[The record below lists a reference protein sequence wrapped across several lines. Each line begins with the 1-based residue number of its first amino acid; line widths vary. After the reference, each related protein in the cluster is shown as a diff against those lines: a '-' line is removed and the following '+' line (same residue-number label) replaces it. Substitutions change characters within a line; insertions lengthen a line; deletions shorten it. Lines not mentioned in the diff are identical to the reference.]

1 MGGYGS
7 GRWTRPDKKA
17 DCEVANKIDIRI
29 LNRHGALAPGT
40 SGTISWESDGN
51 QTDFINFSINEQC
64 LMLDACNIGTIQ
76 TIHFDWT
83 ECNYGGKRTWVLCP
97 VCHARVSVLYSGNK
111 GFACRQCNDLKY
123 ACQSESDLDRL
134 YRKICKLRKR
144 LGGSDNLS
152 KPLWLKPKGMH
163 RRTFARLLDIEK
175 KLKQQLQVEM
185 LAGFD
190 V

>member
-7 GRWTRPDKKA
+7 GDRTRPRKLT
-17 DCEVANKIDIRI
+17 CEAANKIDIRI
-29 LNRHGALAPGT
+29 LNQHGALVPGS
-40 SGTISWESDGN
+40 SGVFTWDLDGN
-51 QTDFINFSINEQC
+51 HTGSINFSVNERQ

-76 TIHFDWT
+76 TIQFDWT

-134 YRKICKLRKR
+134 YRKICKLRKM

-152 KPLWLKPKGMH
+152 KLLWLKPKGMH

>member
-7 GRWTRPDKKA
+7 GSWPRSDKKPV
-17 DCEVANKIDIRI
+17 CEAANKIDIRI
-29 LNRHGALAPGT
+29 LNRHGGLAPGT
-40 SGTISWESDGN
+40 SGTISWESGGN
-51 QTDFINFSINEQC
+51 QTDLINFSVNEQC
-64 LMLDACNIGTIQ
+64 LMLDVCNIGTIQ
-76 TIHFDWT
+76 TIQFERT

-97 VCHARVSVLYSGNK
+97 VCHARAAVLYSGNK
-111 GFACRQCNDLKY
+111 GFTCRQCNNLKY
-123 ACQSESDLDRL
+123 ASQSESDLDRL
-134 YRKICKLRKR
+134 YRKICKLRQM

-163 RRTFARLLDIEK
+163 RKTFVRLLATEK
-175 KLKQQLQVEM
+175 KLKQQLQTEM

>member
-7 GRWTRPDKKA
+7 GDRTRPRKIT
-17 DCEVANKIDIRI
+17 CEVENKIDIRI
-29 LNRHGALAPGT
+29 LNRHGGLAPGT
-40 SGTISWESDGN
+40 SGTISWESDGKTN
-51 QTDFINFSINEQC
+51 LINFSVNEQF
-64 LMLDACNIGTIQ
+64 LMLDACNIGWTQTIQ
-76 TIHFDWT
+76 FDWT

-97 VCHARVSVLYSGNK
+97 VCHARVVVLYSGRK

-123 ACQSESDLDRL
+123 ACQSESDLDRI
-134 YRKICKLRKR
+134 YRKICKLRKT

-163 RRTFARLLDIEK
+163 RKTFTRLLDTEK
-175 KLKQQLQVEM
+175 KLKQQLQAEM
-185 LAGFD
+185 LEGFD